1 MSILRSY
8 LNSAAV
14 ILKTYTGTE
23 PFHLYI
29 KKYFTANKKFG
40 SKDRKQI
47 SSLCYNFFRLGKALK
62 NISAEERILLGTFLC
77 GDNNELLQNLKPE
90 WNDHLQKPL
99 IEKLDFLNKQFEEE
113 KIFPFADELSGE
125 VDAEKFNISF
135 LSQPKLFLRVRP
147 GNTKKVTG
155 KLSGAGIQYQLSGNC
170 ITLSAGS
177 KIDSVIELD
186 KEAVVQDY
194 NSQRVGE
201 FLLSVRREPSDREA
215 VVQDYNS
222 QRVGEFL
229 LSVRRE
235 PSDRVWDCCAASG
248 GKSIMAFDIN
258 PKIELSVSDKRESIL
273 ENLKKRFAKA
283 GINKYNSFVADL
295 STQQNVQA
303 SEKFG
308 VQTRYDLIICDV
320 PCTGSGTWAR
330 TPEQLYYFKHQQIE
344 KYAALQK
351 QIVKNVI
358 PYLKEGGKLLYITC
372 SVFKKENEDAVN
384 FIKENFNF
392 SIDKQQLL
400 KGYEMQADTMFAA
413 LLTAPAV

>member
-1 MSILRSY
+1 MKSFSH
-8 LNSAAV
+8 LNSAAA
-14 ILKTYTGTE
+14 ILASYSGNE
-23 PFHLYI
+23 PFHLFI
-29 KKYFTANKKFG
+29 KKYFSANKKFG

-47 SSLCYNFFRLGKALK
+47 SSLCYNFFRLGKAAKEMGLEEKILTGTLLCENK
-62 NISAEERILLGTFLC
+62 NSPLIENI
-77 GDNNELLQNLKPE
+77 KPE
-90 WNDHLQKPL
+90 WKDLMEGSVEKKLAAIDHPL
-99 IEKLDFLNKQFEEE
+99 SIEN
-113 KIFPFADELSGE
+113 IFPYKDDLSNGI
-125 VDAEKFNISF
+125 DAQQFRLSF
-135 LSQPKLFLRVRP
+135 LTQPKVFLRVRP

-155 KLSGAGIQYQLSGNC
+155 KLSGAGIQYQLSGDC

-194 NSQRVGE
+194 NSQKVGE
-201 FLLSVRREPSDREA
+201 FLSSVR
-215 VVQDYNS
+215 
-222 QRVGEFL
+222 L
-229 LSVRRE
+229 E

-258 PKIELSVSDKRESIL
+258 PEIELSVSDKRAYIL
-273 ENLKKRFAKA
+273 ENLKKRFANA

-295 STQQNVQA
+295 SSQQHVQTP
-303 SEKFG
+303 EKFG

-384 FIKENFNF
+384 FMKEEFNF
-392 SIDKQQLL
+392 SIDSQQLL